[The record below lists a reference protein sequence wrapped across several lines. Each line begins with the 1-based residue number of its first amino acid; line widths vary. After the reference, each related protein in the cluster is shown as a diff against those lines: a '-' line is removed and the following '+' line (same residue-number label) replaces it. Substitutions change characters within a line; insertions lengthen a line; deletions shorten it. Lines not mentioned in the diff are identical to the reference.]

1 MWRKDR
7 QGLVAGGGGGGG
19 TETETEIK
27 GGRER
32 VPCSWRWFQSLA
44 WDRPSGF
51 LWPTVL
57 LGLGLSPPLAR
68 LRTLPPVC
76 TQHLLAETGLW
87 EVGWMGCGL
96 ASLTPAGTFCACV
109 IAEVSLTSSMGNRW
123 SLFYPRLLLA
133 PAISFTLKYLFTG
146 HGFQLSAGDL
156 SLSYSKP
163 THEIEPDLPEAQLPS
178 LSQIFMVLWG
188 HV

>member
-1 MWRKDR
+1 M
-7 QGLVAGGGGGGG
+7 L
-19 TETETEIK
+19 
-27 GGRER
+27 
-32 VPCSWRWFQSLA
+32 WRWFPSLA
-44 WDRPSGF
+44 WGRPSGF
-51 LWPTVL
+51 LWPMVL

-87 EVGWMGCGL
+87 EVGGVGCGL

-123 SLFYPRLLLA
+123 SFFYPRLLLA